1 MFAGGELN
9 KAQLAKLRDSLASL
23 ELPPR
28 KRQRLLWRLAKY
40 GLIAAAKRNVRNQQ
54 SPDGSAWAGRKT
66 KRRGKMLRN
75 MPTLLHIREMPEID
89 AVRIYLQGGGYR
101 NGKTSVPAGVVGYSQ
116 QNGMTVRVNRG
127 SQKNQAEP
135 GKKATLSQAKKLRA
149 LGYTVKRGKRWVKPT
164 YRQITETMPYGKAG
178 LLIRKL
184 SGTAVKTSWVI
195 TVPARAFLGMDDDE
209 FNKALARQLQAIG
222 FGWDVKA
229 QDIRG
234 RS

>member
-9 KAQLAKLRDSLASL
+9 KKQLAELREALASL

-54 SPDGSAWAGRKT
+54 SPDGAAWPGRAT
-66 KRRGKMLRN
+66 KRKGKMLRN
-75 MPTLLHIREMPEID
+75 LPKLLHIREMPEIA
-89 AVRIYLQGGGYR
+89 AVRVYLQGGAYR
-101 NGKTSVPAGVVGYSQ
+101 NGNRSVPAGVVGYSQ

-127 SQKNQAEP
+127 GQKNQDQT
-135 GKKATLSQAKKLRA
+135 GKMATVAQAKKLRA
-149 LGYTVKRGKRWVKPT
+149 LGYTVKRGKRWKKPT
-164 YRQITETMPYGKAG
+164 YREITEKMPYAQAG

-184 SGTAVKTSWVI
+184 SGTVAKSSWVI
-195 TVPARAFLGMDDDE
+195 DVPAREFLGMSDDD

-222 FGWDVKA
+222 FGWDVNA
-229 QDIRG
+229 QDIKG
-234 RS
+234 KT